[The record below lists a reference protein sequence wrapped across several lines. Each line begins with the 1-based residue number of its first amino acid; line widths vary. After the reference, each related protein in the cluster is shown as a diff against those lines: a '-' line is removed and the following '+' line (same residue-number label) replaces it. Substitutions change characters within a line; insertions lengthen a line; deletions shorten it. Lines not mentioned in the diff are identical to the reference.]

1 MYGRA
6 SGAGPVVGTSG
17 GSLVNDGH
25 ENARN
30 VPYTEDGGR
39 TPGSTARSSPN
50 SGGYGDGSIFATST
64 GLHHIAKS
72 RAGSSYAGSARGET
86 RDGDERR
93 DADRREP
100 RLAYEAGDA
109 SSGNAGN
116 ASTGGDDRDEEAR
129 RDGDGRYPSSPMRRR
144 STSVDDKHGTGTG
157 DNAARGRDSNHALS
171 GNRLNGANDAS
182 IGNGGNAMHASSETK
197 QAPHGNTGASRRDPK
212 QWVRVEHIYQST
224 QKAETALAKIRESG
238 SDYLKKPQSFETET
252 QTEIVGLAESNPHA
266 QLKFQASLQV
276 ELVELKDL
284 LIASDVKCKALMAD
298 KKQLT
303 KDLRGATA
311 ARLGVGKNKTVP
323 SDSDTGPDAQ
333 TPSQEDMDETV
344 HSLLVMITA
353 ERDKAHSLEVHLEK
367 CTADLSDERDARLRA
382 RRDFETHKRVTEDE
396 FTTQE
401 RKLREATEIIGEL
414 RQALLSV
421 MQVREGSV
429 YGGSV
434 VGGSHRGPG
443 GSDGGGSGGSR
454 RSAGGG
460 GGGWGGNQKRATN
473 VDVTLVVRPLT
484 HAQQQR
490 AREESTARAEQAV
503 RQWERKLGERVD
515 GVVAKAVES
524 ATRETFGETLGTN
537 DPLVV
542 SIGLD
547 IRGVLAEVVEA
558 RLCLLVDEIATVRHR
573 FDSNQNAA
581 DRDRAASETSETN
594 NQRPLDKAGAVGTL
608 IHWLAE
614 EDTERNRLREHVR
627 GLRVDLANAETQL
640 EENEN
645 CLGKVSATTTSVV
658 SVAAVAAEAAHAIG
672 DEDRF
677 VVGTTSLRD
686 QPPVRDVRNPK
697 DPAPLAPD
705 QFPMK
710 SLKDFDWADLESLAA
725 GVHRQLQRATNTPGF
740 ELAWPLLLIAFLL
753 RLQI

>member
-1 MYGRA
+1 
-6 SGAGPVVGTSG
+6 
-17 GSLVNDGH
+17 
-25 ENARN
+25 
-30 VPYTEDGGR
+30 
-39 TPGSTARSSPN
+39 
-50 SGGYGDGSIFATST
+50 
-64 GLHHIAKS
+64 
-72 RAGSSYAGSARGET
+72 
-86 RDGDERR
+86 
-93 DADRREP
+93 
-100 RLAYEAGDA
+100 
-109 SSGNAGN
+109 
-116 ASTGGDDRDEEAR
+116 
-129 RDGDGRYPSSPMRRR
+129 
-144 STSVDDKHGTGTG
+144 
-157 DNAARGRDSNHALS
+157 
-171 GNRLNGANDAS
+171 
-182 IGNGGNAMHASSETK
+182 
-197 QAPHGNTGASRRDPK
+197 
-212 QWVRVEHIYQST
+212 
-224 QKAETALAKIRESG
+224 
-238 SDYLKKPQSFETET
+238 
-252 QTEIVGLAESNPHA
+252 
-266 QLKFQASLQV
+266 
-276 ELVELKDL
+276 
-284 LIASDVKCKALMAD
+284 
-298 KKQLT
+298 
-303 KDLRGATA
+303 
-311 ARLGVGKNKTVP
+311 
-323 SDSDTGPDAQ
+323 
-333 TPSQEDMDETV
+333 
-344 HSLLVMITA
+344 
-353 ERDKAHSLEVHLEK
+353 
-367 CTADLSDERDARLRA
+367 
-382 RRDFETHKRVTEDE
+382 
-396 FTTQE
+396 
-401 RKLREATEIIGEL
+401 
-414 RQALLSV
+414 
-421 MQVREGSV
+421 
-429 YGGSV
+429 
-434 VGGSHRGPG
+434 
-443 GSDGGGSGGSR
+443 
-454 RSAGGG
+454 
-460 GGGWGGNQKRATN
+460 

-542 SIGLD
+542 SIGLE

-558 RLCLLVDEIATVRHR
+558 RLCLLVDEISTVRHR

-608 IHWLAE
+608 IRWLAE

-677 VVGTTSLRD
+677 VVGTTFLRD

-697 DPAPLAPD
+697 DLAPLAPD

-740 ELAWPLLLIAFLL
+740 ELVWPLLLIAFLL